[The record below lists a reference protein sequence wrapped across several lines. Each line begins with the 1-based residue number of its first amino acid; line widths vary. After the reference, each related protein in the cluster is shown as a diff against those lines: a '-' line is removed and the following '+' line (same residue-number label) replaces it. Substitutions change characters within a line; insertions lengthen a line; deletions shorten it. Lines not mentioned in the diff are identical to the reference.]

1 MLLSSIKQKILI
13 VESDPL
19 LVNLIETKLQ
29 SFGFEY
35 LLPVQSVESA
45 IKIIATQKPCLILL
59 GKQIDGINNSLT
71 LANDIYK
78 KYAIPIIFLVD
89 RLPENHET
97 DSLNSKSFSYIAQ
110 PFIDY
115 ELRCVIEMALY
126 KHEVETKLQLSELA
140 LQTISQGVF
149 ITDPN
154 QHIVSS
160 NLAFQK
166 QTGYSEQEL
175 IGQTCS
181 LIHGPLSDLQTI
193 HNINIAK
200 KEGKPFYGEILN
212 YRKDG
217 TTFWNEISIIPRFNA
232 QQELS
237 HYIITNIDITDRK
250 NTLEALLQS
259 ESDLLETER
268 TTHVGHWSWEN
279 QSKKIKYSK
288 EMQRIWHRDLT
299 EFESDIFQLVHHT
312 VHPEDQETVKLTFQE
327 MLEDKIHHDAYEYRI
342 TIPDLS
348 TRTIWAKVGKKN
360 FDERGNVTRVTGTV
374 QDISIRKRQ
383 EDERRL
389 DDALME
395 QAFGKSPIG
404 MVLINIQGRILR
416 VNQSLSNMIGF
427 SEEELLSHDWRR
439 FAHNE
444 DLYTDRHLMVSLLQG
459 EINSYQFEKRMLHK
473 NSQVVWVQL
482 NVSLVRDQFGK
493 PINIIVQIQDI
504 TQKRIDEVQIRQLSQ
519 AIEQSNDAIA
529 LCNIN
534 GEIEYVNDTFILNSG
549 STKENIIG
557 TSFTILASEKT
568 SVEQFDLLWRQL
580 HAGNVWK
587 GEFSSLLPDQSVKFE
602 FVSISPIRQEDGKIT
617 HFVSIQEDI
626 TEKKKLGRELDSH
639 RHHLEELVESRTKEL
654 GEAQKLAEA
663 ANLAKGQFIANMS
676 HEIRTPM
683 NGVLSMA
690 YLALAN
696 ATDAK
701 QQDYLKKI
709 NSSGEHL
716 LRIVDDILDFSKIE
730 AGKMKMEM
738 ADFTLIELM
747 NKVENLVYPE
757 IKNRQLKLDI
767 LIHDDVPKYLHG
779 DSHRLSQILINYT
792 NNAIKFTE
800 KGEVKITISKIFEDE
815 DSCQIRIEVKDSG
828 IGLNKEQQ
836 NKLFQS
842 FEQADSSTT
851 RKYGGTG
858 LGLAICKEVATMMQ
872 GEVGV
877 ISNEGQGSTFWCTAR
892 LELAKEIPLMDYN
905 INDLENPCIQLQKLN
920 TESKRVHVLLV
931 DDNEFNQQIGLEFLE
946 AAHCKVT
953 LADNGKHALDLLKI
967 HTFDCV
973 LMDIQM
979 PIMDGIEA
987 TKILRQMPE
996 FSDLP
1001 IIAMTANAM
1010 GEDRLQCLSVGMNDF
1025 ISKPYKPETLY
1036 ESLLMWILH
1045 ANVNGLNLNQNS
1057 QINTHHDLVKKE
1069 NSNIQTKTQHSQFK
1083 SAIDLTVLAEL
1094 VQQSSEKMEKFALK
1108 FCESAK
1114 QGLDELT
1121 KALSENQLS
1130 AVNAIGHKLK
1140 SSSSTVGADQF
1151 AHLCA
1156 TLEKLKGDYAIHEA
1170 RSINQ
1175 SLSSQLIQI
1184 ESEIKTYFSKN
1195 EVREPNVSYESK
1207 SKPQVAKANA
1217 TFVFNPHVHVLI
1229 LEDGHIENE
1238 IVCDN
1243 LKLLGIQ
1250 QLSSCFDG
1258 NHALSIIKT
1267 HKPEILI
1274 CDLNMEG
1281 MDGITF
1287 LRIIAEENYDGG
1299 IIILSSADKSVMR
1312 ATENL
1317 VKAYGL
1323 HLLATL
1329 SKPFNAQA
1337 MIEALNTQKN
1347 ILVKKRPYSKTA
1359 ILTLDELKDG
1369 LHHHYIEL
1377 FYQPKVSLN
1386 NNKIK
1391 GAECLARWRHPT
1403 RGLLTPD
1410 AFIAAIE
1417 EHALID
1423 AMTIEVLT
1431 MSAKQLRIWNDQGH
1445 QIQLAVNVS
1454 MDNLNQ
1460 ADLPEQFENI
1470 VRNAGL
1476 QPSQFILELTESRLM
1491 ANLTLSL
1498 EVLTRLRLKGFSLSI
1513 DDFGTGFSSMENL
1526 KQLPFTELKIDR
1538 SFVNGASLDE
1548 AARKILTSSVQLG
1561 KTFDLNLVAEGVETL
1576 QDWDL
1581 INELG
1586 CDDIQGYFI
1595 SKPLP
1600 ENEFIQWKVEWENK

>member
-1 MLLSSIKQKILI
+1 MIISAINQKLLI
-13 VESDPL
+13 VGSDPL

-29 SFGFEY
+29 NLGFEY
-35 LLPVQSVESA
+35 FAPVKTVEAALS
-45 IKIIATQKPCLILL
+45 IIEAHEPSLILL
-59 GKQIDGINNSLT
+59 GNHLENTTSSLT
-71 LANDIYK
+71 IANNLYK
-78 KYAIPIIFLVD
+78 KYGIPIIFMLD
-89 RLPENHET
+89 RLTENSEVH
-97 DSLNSKSFSYIAQ
+97 SYNSNTFSYILE
-110 PFIDY
+110 PFIEY
-115 ELRCVIEMALY
+115 ELKCVIEMALF
-126 KHEVETKLQLSELA
+126 KHKVETKLQLNELA

-149 ITDPN
+149 ITDPE
-154 QHIVSS
+154 QQILSS
-160 NLAFQK
+160 NFAFQK

-175 IGQTCS
+175 IGQTCA
-181 LIHGPLSDLQTI
+181 LIHGPQSDLQTI
-193 HNINIAK
+193 NDINIAK
-200 KEGKPFYGEILN
+200 KEGRPYYGEILN
-212 YRKDG
+212 YRKNG
-217 TTFWNEISIIPRFNA
+217 TTFWNEISIIPRFNQ
-232 QQELS
+232 QQELC

-259 ESDLLETER
+259 ERDLLETER
-268 TTHVGHWSWEN
+268 TTHIGHWTWDIQN
-279 QSKKIKYSK
+279 KKVKFSH

-299 EFESDIFQLVHHT
+299 EYESDIFKLVSQT
-312 VHPEDQETVKLTFQE
+312 VYSEDQEIVDLIFQE
-327 MLEDKIHHDAYEYRI
+327 MIEEKIHHEAFEYRI
-342 TIPDLS
+342 SIPDQSL
-348 TRTIWAKVGKKN
+348 RTIWAKVGRKI
-360 FDERGNVTRVTGTV
+360 FDEHGNVARVTGTV

-383 EDERRL
+383 EIERRL

-416 VNQSLSNMIGF
+416 VNQSLSNMIGY

-439 FAHNE
+439 FAHPE
-444 DLYTDRHLMVSLLQG
+444 DLYTDRHLMVPLLQS

-473 NSQVVWVQL
+473 NLQTVWVQL
-482 NVSLVRDQFGK
+482 NVSLVRDQHGI
-493 PINIIVQIQDI
+493 PVNIIVQIQDI

-534 GEIEYVNDTFILNSG
+534 GEIEYVNDTFIINSG
-549 STKENIIG
+549 SIKENIIG
-557 TSFTILASEKT
+557 TSFTKLASEKT
-568 SVEQFDLLWRQL
+568 SEEQFDLLWRQL
-580 HAGNVWK
+580 HAGNAWK
-587 GEFSSLLPDQSVKFE
+587 GEFSSFLPDGLRKFE
-602 FVSISPIRQEDGKIT
+602 FVRISPIRQEDGKIT

-639 RHHLEELVESRTKEL
+639 RHHLEELVDSRTKEL

-696 ATDAK
+696 ATDVK
-701 QQDYLKKI
+701 QQEYLKKI

-730 AGKMKMEM
+730 AGKMKMEK
-738 ADFTLIELM
+738 ADFSIIELM
-747 NKVENLVYPE
+747 TKVENLVHHE

-767 LIHDDVPKYLHG
+767 IIHEDVPKYLHG

-800 KGEVKITISKIFEDE
+800 KGSIKITTSKIFED
-815 DSCQIRIEVKDSG
+815 DDYCQIRIEVKDSG
-828 IGLNKEQQ
+828 IGLNQDQQ
-836 NKLFQS
+836 SKLFQS

-858 LGLAICKEVATMMQ
+858 LGLAICKEVANMMQ

-877 ISNEGQGSTFWCTAR
+877 FSEVGKGSTFWCTAR
-892 LELAKEIPLMDYN
+892 LELAKELPLMDYN
-905 INDLENPCIQLQKLN
+905 INDLENSCTQLQKLN
-920 TESKRVHVLLV
+920 SESKKVRVLLV
-931 DDNEFNQQIGLEFLE
+931 DDNDFNQQIGLEFLE
-946 AAHCKVT
+946 AAHCIVT
-953 LADNGKHALDLLKI
+953 LADNGKHAIDLLKI
-967 HTFDCV
+967 HPVDCI

-996 FSDLP
+996 FEHLP

-1010 GEDRLQCLSVGMNDF
+1010 GEDRLLCLSSGMNDF
-1025 ISKPYKPETLY
+1025 ISKPFKPETLY
-1036 ESLLMWILH
+1036 KSILLWVLH
-1045 ANVNGLNLNQNS
+1045 ANLNTLNLDN
-1057 QINTHHDLVKKE
+1057 DLLQEENKRSKK
-1069 NSNIQTKTQHSQFK
+1069 SKTTIEPEIK
-1083 SAIDLTVLAEL
+1083 VAIDLNALAQL
-1094 VQQSSEKMEKFALK
+1094 VNHSTEKMSKFAWL
-1108 FCESAK
+1108 FCETAK
-1114 QGLDELT
+1114 KELGELSL
-1121 KALSENQLS
+1121 ALSESKLS
-1130 AVNAIGHKLK
+1130 SINAIGHKLK
-1140 SSSSTVGADQF
+1140 SSSSTVGAHQF
-1151 AHLCA
+1151 AQLCA
-1156 TLEKLKGDYAIHEA
+1156 ALEKLDGNLAINEA
-1170 RSINQ
+1170 KSISNL
-1175 SLSSQLIQI
+1175 LSIQLKQI
-1184 ESEIKTYFSKN
+1184 ESEIHTFFNKKEVQETSNSNDYKN
-1195 EVREPNVSYESK
+1195 NIDALKVNTSL
-1207 SKPQVAKANA
+1207 
-1217 TFVFNPHVHVLI
+1217 VFNPNVHVLI
-1229 LEDGHIENE
+1229 LEDGQIENE
-1238 IVCDN
+1238 IVFDN
-1243 LKLLGIQ
+1243 LKLLGIK

-1258 NHALSIIKT
+1258 NQALAIIRSN
-1267 HKPEILI
+1267 KPEILI

-1299 IIILSSADKSVMR
+1299 IIILSSVDKSVMR

-1329 SKPFNAQA
+1329 SKPFNVQA
-1337 MIEALNTQKN
+1337 MISALNTQKN
-1347 ILVKKRPYSKTA
+1347 ILVKKHSYSKTT
-1359 ILTLDELKDG
+1359 ILSLEELNEG
-1369 LHHHYIEL
+1369 LQNHYIEL
-1377 FYQPKVSLN
+1377 YYQPKILLS

-1431 MSAKQLRIWNDQGH
+1431 MSARQLRIWNDQGH
-1445 QIQLAVNVS
+1445 QILLAVNVS

-1460 ADLPEQFENI
+1460 VDLPEQFETI
-1470 VRNAGL
+1470 VKDAGL
-1476 QPSQFILELTESRLM
+1476 LPSQFILELTESRLM

-1538 SFVNGASLDE
+1538 SFVNGACIDE
-1548 AARKILTSSVQLG
+1548 AARKILTSSIQLG

-1586 CDDIQGYFI
+1586 CDEIQGYFI

-1600 ENEFIQWKVEWENK
+1600 EKEFIQWKSDWKNKQL